1 MPEWVI
7 WLVGVLAPGVGATW
21 LFFTKVWFP
30 EQAKVREHER
40 QMAAE
45 AEAVRQR
52 EEVREHQHE
61 RDQVDARN
69 AAEQAEQVA
78 IWSQMTQLQSQAL
91 RQNELLLEY
100 IVNDFTTGQQKIIDE
115 VRKMI
120 YSLREMQA
128 KMTILISLI
137 SDDYER
143 RRKDAERQQ

>member
-1 MPEWVI
+1 MMPEWVI
-7 WLVGVLAPGVGATW
+7 WLVGALAPGVAAVW

-45 AEAVRQR
+45 AEAVQRR
-52 EEVREHQHE
+52 EESIEQQHE
-61 RDQVDARN
+61 REQVESRN
-69 AAEQAEQVA
+69 AAEQAEQIAV
-78 IWSQMTQLQSQAL
+78 WSQMTQLQSQAL

-100 IVNDFTTGQQKIIDE
+100 IVNDFTTGQEKIIDE

-120 YSLREMQA
+120 YDLREMQA

-137 SDDYER
+137 SEDHER
-143 RRKDAERQQ
+143 RRKDAEK